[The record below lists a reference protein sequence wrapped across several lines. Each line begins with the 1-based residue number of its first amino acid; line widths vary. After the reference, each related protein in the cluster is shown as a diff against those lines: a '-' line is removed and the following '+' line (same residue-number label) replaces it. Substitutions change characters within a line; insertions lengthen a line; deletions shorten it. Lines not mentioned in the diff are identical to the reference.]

1 MARDVTLRAAY
12 QDLAGDE
19 TFELWLKHESD
30 AWLLGMTG
38 DVELAEDGTQDFVL
52 LTLTAGDTYVA
63 QLRLKRAGRYRT
75 GYLSGN
81 PDAWPAQSRCE
92 FTPGALEGVG
102 APFIVSAIWS
112 RTSSVSQKIA
122 VTITPDN
129 DDIDIN
135 VYRDGV
141 LIGTVEAPHVGDVEY
156 NDVDP
161 PLGVEYEYTAAH
173 VVSGGLIGTVSGPED
188 CFAGPLPPTGFVQ
201 TSSPTNYG
209 SYEVTWD
216 DDGRDNRIEDDY
228 LCVATDWALVTGG
241 AAVVTGPLTET
252 KESTETPAGGTQAVA
267 FHARIR
273 ATETAF
279 TVDDVSDWVMIT
291 IDMEIDDPD
300 DDTNFDTC
308 P

>member
-1 MARDVTLRAAY
+1 MARDVTLRAVY
-12 QDLAGDE
+12 SDLAGDE
-19 TFELWLKHESD
+19 TYELWLKHESD
-30 AWLLGMTG
+30 PWLLGVTG
-38 DVELAEDGTQDFVL
+38 DVVLDVDHQDFTL

-102 APFIVSAIWS
+102 APLAVSAVWS

-122 VTITPDN
+122 FTITPD
-129 DDIDIN
+129 DPDIDLN
-135 VYRDGV
+135 VYRDGILV
-141 LIGTVEAPHVGDVEY
+141 GTIAAPHVGDVVY

-161 PLGVEYEYTAAH
+161 TIAVEYEYTAAH
-173 VVSGGLIGTVSGPED
+173 VVSGGLIGPVSGPQD
-188 CFAGPLPPTGFVQ
+188 CFAGPLPPVGFVQ
-201 TSSPTNYG
+201 TSGPTTYG
-209 SYEVTWD
+209 EYTVDWL
-216 DDGRDNRIEDDY
+216 DDGRSNRIEDDY
-228 LCVATDWALVTGG
+228 LCVATAWALVTGG
-241 AAVVTGPLTET
+241 AAVTTGPLTET
-252 KESTETPAGGTQAVA
+252 KEPTALPAGGTQAVA

-279 TVDDVSDWVMIT
+279 TVDDVSDWVTIN

-300 DDTNFDTC
+300 DNTNFDTC

>member
-1 MARDVTLRAAY
+1 MARDVTLRAY
-12 QDLAGDE
+12 YTDLAGDE

-38 DVELAEDGTQDFVL
+38 DVVLDVDHQDFTL
-52 LTLTAGDTYVA
+52 LTLTTGDTYVA

-81 PDAWPAQSRCE
+81 PDTWPAQSRCE

-102 APFIVSAIWS
+102 APLAVSTIWS

-122 VTITPDN
+122 FTITPDN
-129 DDIDIN
+129 DAIDLN
-135 VYRDGV
+135 VYRDGI
-141 LIGTVEAPHVGDVEY
+141 LIGTVAAPHVGDVIY

-161 PLGVEYEYTAAH
+161 TIAIEYEYTAAH
-173 VVSGGLIGTVSGPED
+173 VVSGGLIGPVSAPLD

-201 TSSPTNYG
+201 TSAPSTYG
-209 SYEVTWD
+209 EYTVDWD
-216 DDGRDNRIEDDY
+216 NDGRNNRIEDDY
-228 LCVATDWALVTGG
+228 LCVATAWALVTGG
-241 AAVVTGPLTET
+241 AAVVGGPLTET
-252 KESTETPAGGTQAVA
+252 KEPTALPAGGTQAIA
-267 FHARIR
+267 LHARIR

-279 TVDDVSDWVMIT
+279 TVDDVSDWVMIN

-300 DDTNFDTC
+300 DNTNFDTC